1 MTTVE
6 QKAHLFETVTQ
17 THGILDDDKFRWDVL
32 WITETEVK
40 LCGWFDRTKLWHW
53 RMYSG
58 TSNLRRAR
66 RAKDHSVQRPPYT
79 VSRSGRVGDGDV
91 TGGEVW
97 GGGGWASA

>member
-40 LCGWFDRTKLWHW
+40 LCGWFDRTKLLALADVLWHLK
-53 RMYSG
+53 SAEG
-58 TSNLRRAR
+58 EAG
-66 RAKDHSVQRPPYT
+66 KRP
-79 VSRSGRVGDGDV
+79 
-91 TGGEVW
+91 
-97 GGGGWASA
+97 